1 MYRLIYKS
9 RCSEAI
15 TWDSVREILHV
26 SEKNN
31 AQNQITGVLLA
42 SKTHF
47 LQVIEGRFDAVN
59 HTFFSIACDP
69 RHTEIQL
76 ISFGC
81 VEARLFEHWGMKGI
95 GAFDFNEELADTLKQ
110 KYGEEQGDILFPL
123 SEWKALSLI
132 HDIDLM
138 RDQE

>member
-1 MYRLIYKS
+1 
-9 RCSEAI
+9 
-15 TWDSVREILHV
+15 
-26 SEKNN
+26 
-31 AQNQITGVLLA
+31 
-42 SKTHF
+42 
-47 LQVIEGRFDAVN
+47 
-59 HTFFSIACDP
+59 
-69 RHTEIQL
+69 
-76 ISFGC
+76 
-81 VEARLFEHWGMKGI
+81 MKGI